1 MESAIKRGVFVYPVP
16 WALCGTTK
24 ECRSITT
31 LFGTTARGEAI
42 RFVWYRTN
50 NYYLFMP
57 HVDKITS
64 LLTGLHGEVNF
75 KIHSPDNEKI
85 TKPIEWSATS
95 CYCPWPIEM
104 SKMWCRK
111 RLSKMSKLVVPF
123 PYLQLKQPAET
134 MRQKS
139 HNRRVRQLNPIRQ
152 ILPKCRQ
159 SEL

>member
-1 MESAIKRGVFVYPVP
+1 MESAIKRSVCTLCREPCVVLLPVVVG
-16 WALCGTTK
+16 WYDIEQTT
-24 ECRSITT
+24 I
-31 LFGTTARGEAI
+31 
-42 RFVWYRTN
+42 
-50 NYYLFMP
+50 YLFMP

-64 LLTGLHGEVNF
+64 LLTVLHGEVNF

-85 TKPIEWSATS
+85 TKTDWMKRYFHVIV
-95 CYCPWPIEM
+95 PWPIEM

-111 RLSKMSKLVVPF
+111 RLSKMSKLVLPF

-139 HNRRVRQLNPIRQ
+139 HNRRVRQLNSIWQ
-152 ILPKCRQ
+152 ILSKCCQ